1 MTGRDVGK
9 WRMVRARF
17 VSIDSLEIA
26 EQRAMDAIER
36 YQLENELFELKHS
49 LSVQDS
55 SQSEEEF
62 E

>member
-1 MTGRDVGK
+1 
-9 WRMVRARF
+9 MVRARF

>member
-1 MTGRDVGK
+1 LSGRDVGK